1 VDRWAPSIGE
11 ENARIL
17 PKSTGCADTRKTV
30 LNYEEANMP
39 REAKLF
45 DASSGSVVR
54 GFLKLRANIP
64 PRWIQNARSSRK
76 RSEPEIVRA
85 FGDLKRLRKTR
96 PHARVTIKNAVK
108 ELRRALNHWETAH
121 RKETF
126 YRGLRVLLELQRN
139 GASKI

>member
-1 VDRWAPSIGE
+1 
-11 ENARIL
+11 
-17 PKSTGCADTRKTV
+17 
-30 LNYEEANMP
+30 MP

-54 GFLKLRANIP
+54 GFLKFSANIP
-64 PRWIQNARSSRK
+64 PRWIQNARTSRK
-76 RSEPEIVRA
+76 RLEPEIVRA

-96 PHARVTIKNAVK
+96 PKARVTIKNAGK
-108 ELRRALNHWETAH
+108 ELRIELDRWETAY

-139 GASKI
+139 GSSRI